1 MDMKMQM
8 AAFYQQCMTVYPGR
22 DVEEEGELVK
32 EISTRILRGCGVW
45 CSTKP
50 LAHLATVLVS
60 ARCLVDRPDA
70 AVETI
75 TIQSLVP
82 RRDSRCLTSWI
93 ASLCKDDMERVIFE
107 GDKAILNIDVWMFS
121 EQAELTP
128 SLMDLCYQATFVLSD
143 IVSACCRLFLRR

>member
-1 MDMKMQM
+1 MEENLDMKMQM

-82 RRDSRCLTSWI
+82 HFVD
-93 ASLCKDDMERVIFE
+93 CK
-107 GDKAILNIDVWMFS
+107 
-121 EQAELTP
+121 
-128 SLMDLCYQATFVLSD
+128 FVQ
-143 IVSACCRLFLRR
+143 R